1 MVTVTLFTKA
11 VCGLCDEVKTSL
23 AMLQPTYP
31 HHLQEVDI
39 MQDDALFKQY
49 RYTIPV
55 VKIGDEELNA
65 PITAEQLQ
73 KALHTASL
81 KE

>member
-1 MVTVTLFTKA
+1 MVTVTLFMKA
-11 VCGLCDEVKTSL
+11 ACGLCDEVKTSL

-31 HHLQEVDI
+31 HQLQEVDI

-55 VKIGDEELNA
+55 VQIGDQELAA
-65 PITAEQLQ
+65 PITAVQLQ
-73 KALHTASL
+73 KALQAASA